1 MKLSIIIPAYNEEK
15 RIISSLNKIYN
26 YLNKKQIDYEV
37 VIVNDGSR
45 DNTVDVIK
53 KIKNNKTT
61 IINNKINKGKGHA
74 VKTGMLNAKG
84 DLLLFTD
91 SDLSTPIEELDKL
104 MRYIDNYDIVIGSRS
119 LQASDVKKKQAFYKV
134 WLGRL
139 GNKAIQLLAVPGIK
153 DTQCGFKLYKRK
165 CLNIFKKQTI
175 NRWGFDFEILFL
187 ARKLGYKIKE
197 VPVVWVNAEG
207 SKVKALDYPKTFLEL
222 LKIRWNDLCG
232 KYK

>member
-15 RIISSLNKIYN
+15 RITSSLKKIYN
-26 YLNKKQIDYEV
+26 YFDRKQFDYEV
-37 VIVNDGSR
+37 IVVNDGSR
-45 DNTVDVIK
+45 DNTLDVVN
-53 KIKNNKTT
+53 KIKNKKTKV
-61 IINNKINKGKGHA
+61 IDNKINAGKGHA
-74 VKTGMLNAKG
+74 VKTGMLDAKG

-91 SDLSTPIEELDKL
+91 SDLSTPIEEFDKL
-104 MRYIDNYDIVIGSRS
+104 MKYTDNYDIIIGSRGLKES
-119 LQASDVKKKQAFYKV
+119 NVKSKFHKMM
-134 WLGRL
+134 LGKL
-139 GNKAIQLLAVPGIK
+139 GNFFIRLFAVKEIN
-153 DTQCGFKLYKRK
+153 DTQCGFKLFKRK

-187 ARKLGYKIKE
+187 ARKFGYKIKE

-222 LKIRWNDLCG
+222 LRIRWNDLCG